1 MEMTHYIR
9 QNAVLLPQQEI
20 RLLALR
26 HDELQNEVRDIK
38 DNMVTK
44 GDLADIMKL
53 FKLRCEDRG

>member
-1 MEMTHYIR
+1 MTHYIR